1 MSMEKGIKEGKG
13 GGKDRII
20 EEKVKKNG
28 KNTRERGKGGKE
40 KEHIIK
46 GVREKKEIM
55 ENIKRE

>member
-20 EEKVKKNG
+20 EEKVLKNG
-28 KNTRERGKGGKE
+28 KNTRERGKGEKE